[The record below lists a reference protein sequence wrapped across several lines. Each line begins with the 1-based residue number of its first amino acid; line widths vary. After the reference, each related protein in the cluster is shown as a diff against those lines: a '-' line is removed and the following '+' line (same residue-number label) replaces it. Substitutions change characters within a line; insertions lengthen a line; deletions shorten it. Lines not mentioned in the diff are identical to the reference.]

1 MIKLELSVDEIN
13 IILNSLS
20 VQPYREV
27 YELIEKLKQEATEQ
41 LKSKPISDNH
51 EVM

>member
-13 IILNSLS
+13 IVLNSLS

-27 YELIEKLKQEATEQ
+27 YKLIEKLQQEATEQ
-41 LKSKPISDNH
+41 VKSKPIADN
-51 EVM
+51 